1 MMSTKDFYDNDIY
14 FMKRVGNK
22 IILNNNYEGILIL
35 DAELN
40 IIKEEK
46 LLDDLLISDC
56 FVNQDTKEIM
66 LYAYENHCFAYFDTV
81 NYIKKIIPIQEEFK
95 EFFFQPSYEWKSNK
109 LLLLADAGAVVICID
124 ILKGIIKE
132 VSGSITSAVCSEG
145 EFLSKYIV
153 RKVDPYEKIAVIEE
167 GKDIK
172 IVNLETRQVAASYS
186 GYHKYFHD
194 IEVSKEFFAFISE
207 SEFVIYNGKK
217 CILKLAP
224 IDNFYF
230 LRGTFFVAGEIT
242 YFYVLSSCNA
252 DCRYCKVERYLL
264 ETV

>member
-1 MMSTKDFYDNDIY
+1 M
-14 FMKRVGNK
+14 
-22 IILNNNYEGILIL
+22 
-35 DAELN
+35 
-40 IIKEEK
+40 
-46 LLDDLLISDC
+46 
-56 FVNQDTKEIM
+56 
-66 LYAYENHCFAYFDTV
+66 
-81 NYIKKIIPIQEEFK
+81 
-95 EFFFQPSYEWKSNK
+95 
-109 LLLLADAGAVVICID
+109 
-124 ILKGIIKE
+124 
-132 VSGSITSAVCSEG
+132 
-145 EFLSKYIV
+145 
-153 RKVDPYEKIAVIEE
+153 IEE